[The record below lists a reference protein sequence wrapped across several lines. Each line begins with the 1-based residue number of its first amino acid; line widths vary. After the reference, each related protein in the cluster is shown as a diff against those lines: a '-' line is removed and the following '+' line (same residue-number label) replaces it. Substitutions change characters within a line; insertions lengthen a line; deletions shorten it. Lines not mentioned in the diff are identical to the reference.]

1 MSIQRSVLERLRKG
15 DEQAFEVVYHAF
27 HRRIYGFLLSSLGE
41 DESAAE
47 DLLQSFFLRLWEAR
61 SNIDVDKDF
70 TAYLFTIARNLVY
83 KELREKMTYTVV
95 KLLEEHDVRDRLEE
109 FYLHNW
115 ERSCHADLP
124 EGVSE
129 RVWNKL
135 YSKVHSGQME
145 QRKPKYA
152 AKISWTRWLQYA
164 AFVCVIAASFT
175 LIRLNWGYFSAR
187 EEVSCK
193 PFLVEAEKG
202 QRACVTLPDG
212 TRVWLNSHSRLEYSN
227 SYGEKD
233 RKVKLQGEAFFD
245 VAKDSA
251 REFVVDAGHLSVKVL
266 GTTFNIKAYQ
276 EDDICVASL
285 ISGSIQTK
293 IGEKSIQL
301 QPDESIVYNKTN
313 QNLHVERGLS
323 ERAMMWKNDELAFNG
338 ETLEEIAVILD
349 RLYNVSFEFES
360 EEIKSY
366 RFTGVIKNNSLENVI
381 ELISLTSPI
390 SYKIMNSTIRIKK
403 K

>member
-1 MSIQRSVLERLRKG
+1 MKG
-15 DEQAFEVVYHAF
+15 SLTNSELHEFLHDFQSDE
-27 HRRIYGFLLSSLGE
+27 
-41 DESAAE
+41 
-47 DLLQSFFLRLWEAR
+47 
-61 SNIDVDKDF
+61 
-70 TAYLFTIARNLVY
+70 T
-83 KELREKMTYTVV
+83 KEN
-95 KLLEEHDVRDRLEE
+95 LEE

-245 VAKDSA
+245 VAKDSV

>member
-1 MSIQRSVLERLRKG
+1 MKG
-15 DEQAFEVVYHAF
+15 SLTNSELHEFLHDFQSDE
-27 HRRIYGFLLSSLGE
+27 
-41 DESAAE
+41 
-47 DLLQSFFLRLWEAR
+47 
-61 SNIDVDKDF
+61 
-70 TAYLFTIARNLVY
+70 T
-83 KELREKMTYTVV
+83 KEN
-95 KLLEEHDVRDRLEE
+95 LEE

-245 VAKDSA
+245 CRS
-251 REFVVDAGHLSVKVL
+251 
-266 GTTFNIKAYQ
+266 
-276 EDDICVASL
+276 
-285 ISGSIQTK
+285 
-293 IGEKSIQL
+293 
-301 QPDESIVYNKTN
+301 
-313 QNLHVERGLS
+313 
-323 ERAMMWKNDELAFNG
+323 
-338 ETLEEIAVILD
+338 
-349 RLYNVSFEFES
+349 
-360 EEIKSY
+360 
-366 RFTGVIKNNSLENVI
+366 
-381 ELISLTSPI
+381 
-390 SYKIMNSTIRIKK
+390 SYKGSPCSSPAPPC
-403 K
+403 

>member
-1 MSIQRSVLERLRKG
+1 MGIPIILGMLFIYVFFIHAGQSEETQQKEDASAFFEPTAQESEKAGDKLEAYKRDELEKQEEERIRK
-15 DEQAFEVVYHAF
+15 
-27 HRRIYGFLLSSLGE
+27 
-41 DESAAE
+41 ES
-47 DLLQSFFLRLWEAR
+47 
-61 SNIDVDKDF
+61 DVKGSDF
-70 TAYLFTIARNLVY
+70 YF
-83 KELREKMTYTVV
+83 
-95 KLLEEHDVRDRLEE
+95 D
-109 FYLHNW
+109 LHNR
-115 ERSCHADLP
+115 E
-124 EGVSE
+124 EE
-129 RVWNKL
+129 
-135 YSKVHSGQME
+135 
-145 QRKPKYA
+145 
-152 AKISWTRWLQYA
+152 YA

>member
-1 MSIQRSVLERLRKG
+1 MKG
-15 DEQAFEVVYHAF
+15 SLTNSELHEFLHDFQSDE
-27 HRRIYGFLLSSLGE
+27 
-41 DESAAE
+41 
-47 DLLQSFFLRLWEAR
+47 
-61 SNIDVDKDF
+61 
-70 TAYLFTIARNLVY
+70 T
-83 KELREKMTYTVV
+83 KEN
-95 KLLEEHDVRDRLEE
+95 LEE

-212 TRVWLNSHSRLEYSN
+212 TRVWLNSHSRLEYIPIHM
-227 SYGEKD
+227 EK
-233 RKVKLQGEAFFD
+233 R
-245 VAKDSA
+245 
-251 REFVVDAGHLSVKVL
+251 
-266 GTTFNIKAYQ
+266 
-276 EDDICVASL
+276 
-285 ISGSIQTK
+285 
-293 IGEKSIQL
+293 IG
-301 QPDESIVYNKTN
+301 
-313 QNLHVERGLS
+313 R
-323 ERAMMWKNDELAFNG
+323 
-338 ETLEEIAVILD
+338 
-349 RLYNVSFEFES
+349 
-360 EEIKSY
+360 
-366 RFTGVIKNNSLENVI
+366 
-381 ELISLTSPI
+381 
-390 SYKIMNSTIRIKK
+390 
-403 K
+403 

>member
-1 MSIQRSVLERLRKG
+1 MKG
-15 DEQAFEVVYHAF
+15 SLTNSELHEFLHDFQSDE
-27 HRRIYGFLLSSLGE
+27 
-41 DESAAE
+41 
-47 DLLQSFFLRLWEAR
+47 
-61 SNIDVDKDF
+61 
-70 TAYLFTIARNLVY
+70 T
-83 KELREKMTYTVV
+83 KEN
-95 KLLEEHDVRDRLEE
+95 LEE

-349 RLYNVSFEFES
+349 RLYNVSFEFELWGT
-360 EEIKSY
+360 E
-366 RFTGVIKNNSLENVI
+366 RNV
-381 ELISLTSPI
+381 
-390 SYKIMNSTIRIKK
+390 Y
-403 K
+403 